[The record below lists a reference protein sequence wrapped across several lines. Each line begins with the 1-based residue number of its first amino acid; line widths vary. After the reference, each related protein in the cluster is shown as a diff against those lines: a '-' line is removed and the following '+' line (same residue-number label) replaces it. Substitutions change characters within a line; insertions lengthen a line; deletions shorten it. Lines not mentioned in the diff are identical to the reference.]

1 MFEGQ
6 FELVFPLAL
15 DELRVA
21 LGAVTLCE
29 VDAVLSFG
37 CGGLVT
43 GSVRAGLDD
52 VHYRAV
58 FVRVAADIERVA
70 THQYPQ
76 HRINA
81 YVKFNFR
88 HFFCSL
94 IKRIKRN
101 AMNSFHLP
109 LYIVVISCCSLILF
123 KARSKYL

>member
-1 MFEGQ
+1 
-6 FELVFPLAL
+6 
-15 DELRVA
+15 VA

-70 THQYPQ
+70 THQYPP

-81 YVKFNFR
+81 YVKFYFS
-88 HFFCSL
+88 HFLCSQ
-94 IKRIKRN
+94 IKQIKQIV
-101 AMNSFHLP
+101 MNTSGTYAP
-109 LYIVVISCCSLILF
+109 L
-123 KARSKYL
+123 